1 MSNRRS
7 TYTRIARRET
17 HSPRSVLAVILAII
31 LILAAAYAITE
42 IILAMLTK
50 PALLVAPKDASQSL
64 IDASTLPVGA
74 LIAAGIVLL
83 VVGLILIATA
93 LTAGRRARHVIT
105 TDRAVTV
112 VDNEVIAS
120 ALARHASYAGGTSP
134 DNTRVSVSHRRAVV
148 EVTAASGTKAPSRA
162 ILDAVNE
169 QLDLYGLKP
178 AVKGKVNIQRAK
190 VGA

>member
-1 MSNRRS
+1 M
-7 TYTRIARRET
+7 
-17 HSPRSVLAVILAII
+17 LAIILAII

-42 IILAMLTK
+42 IILAMLSQ

-64 IDASTLPVGA
+64 VDASALPVGA

-83 VVGLILIATA
+83 VVGLILIVVA

-148 EVTAASGTKAPSRA
+148 EVTAASGTKAPSQA
-162 ILDAVNE
+162 ILDVVNE
-169 QLDLYGLKP
+169 QLGLYGFTPVL
-178 AVKGKVNIQRAK
+178 KGKVDITRAK

>member
-17 HSPRSVLAVILAII
+17 HSPRSVLAIILAIM

-42 IILAMLTK
+42 IILAMLSK

-64 IDASTLPVGA
+64 VDASTLPMGA

-83 VVGLILIATA
+83 VVGLILIVIA

-105 TDRAVTV
+105 TDRVVTV

-134 DNTRVSVSHRRAVV
+134 DNTRVSVSHRRAIV
-148 EVTAASGTKAPSRA
+148 EVAAASGANAPSQA

-178 AVKGKVNIQRAK
+178 GLKGKVNVKRAK